1 MIYLKT
7 DDDLV
12 FLRESGQIVAKAL
25 GEVAAYI
32 KPGITTK
39 FLDSIAED
47 YIRSCDAVPSFL
59 HYNGFPASLCISL
72 NDVVVHGIPSK
83 DQILR
88 EGDIVSV
95 DCGAFKNGFHG
106 DSAYTFRVGD
116 VAPQTEALLRTTKES
131 LYQGISMAVEGK
143 RVGDVG
149 YAVQDYCQR
158 RGYSVVREM
167 VGHGVGRDLH
177 EAPEVPNTGKR
188 GSGPQLKAGMVIA
201 IEPMINMG
209 TRQIVME
216 RDGWTVRTADRK
228 PSAHFEHTV
237 AITKNGQPEILTSF
251 DFIQQ
256 VLGDRFI

>member
-7 DDDLV
+7 DDELV

-25 GEVAAYI
+25 GEVAVFI

-39 FLDSIAED
+39 YLDQIAEEF
-47 YIRSCDAVPSFL
+47 IRSCGAVPSFL
-59 HYNGFPASLCISL
+59 NYNGFPASLCISL
-72 NDVVVHGIPSK
+72 NDVVVHGIPTK
-83 DQILR
+83 DQVLK

-95 DCGAFKNGFHG
+95 DCGAYINGFHG

-116 VAPQTEALLRTTKES
+116 VGKEAEALLRTTKES
-131 LYQGISMAVEGK
+131 LYQGITQAVEGK
-143 RVGDVG
+143 RVGDIG
-149 YAVQDYCQR
+149 FAVQEYCQR
-158 RGYSVVREM
+158 RGYTVVREM
-167 VGHGVGRDLH
+167 VGHGVGRNLH
-177 EAPEVPNTGKR
+177 EDPEVPNVGKR

-209 TRQIVME
+209 SRNIVME

-228 PSAHFEHTV
+228 PSAHFEHTI
-237 AITKNGQPEILTSF
+237 AISKTGGAEILTSF
-251 DFIQQ
+251 DYIQQ